1 MHHIFFP
8 PGLAI
13 LTLQHEPDRLGTDL
27 PDDALVHR
35 FLGEKLQCPTCSA
48 VGGLRAGKSGDLRL
62 VFSGEDGRLAGAR
75 GVVERALQTARAV
88 ALADVGDVH
97 RRALEMVGDL
107 LIFHV
112 RTGLEEDPGA
122 LNDA

>member
-1 MHHIFFP
+1 M
-8 PGLAI
+8 
-13 LTLQHEPDRLGTDL
+13 
-27 PDDALVHR
+27 
-35 FLGEKLQCPTCSA
+35 
-48 VGGLRAGKSGDLRL
+48 RL
-62 VFSGEDGRLAGAR
+62 VFSGEDGGLSGAR

-88 ALADVGDVH
+88 ALADIGDVH

-112 RTGLEEDPGA
+112 RTGLEEDPGT